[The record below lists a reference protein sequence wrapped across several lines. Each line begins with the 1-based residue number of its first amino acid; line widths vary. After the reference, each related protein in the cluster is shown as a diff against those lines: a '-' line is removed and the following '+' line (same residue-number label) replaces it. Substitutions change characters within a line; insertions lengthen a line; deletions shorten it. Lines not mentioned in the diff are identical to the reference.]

1 MKSFKLYWNKMSA
14 KFKQVLLNIT
24 PNIIYTS
31 IFNEYLLFNLI
42 FDLFIIIKIFY
53 FFKFKY
59 SNSCLHKKLFSNY

>member
-42 FDLFIIIKIFY
+42 FYLFIIIKIFY
-53 FFKFKY
+53 FFK
-59 SNSCLHKKLFSNY
+59 SLNPN